1 MPCHARQEQHPL
13 LDSYGHEWVMIKRV
27 EAVGAGETCA
37 GEDRWRKGDAKGMG
51 AHAHEGDRREK
62 RRYNC

>member
-1 MPCHARQEQHPL
+1 
-13 LDSYGHEWVMIKRV
+13 MIERV

-37 GEDRWRKGDAKGMG
+37 GEDRWRKGDVKGAG

-62 RRYNC
+62 RRCICWPTHGHIL